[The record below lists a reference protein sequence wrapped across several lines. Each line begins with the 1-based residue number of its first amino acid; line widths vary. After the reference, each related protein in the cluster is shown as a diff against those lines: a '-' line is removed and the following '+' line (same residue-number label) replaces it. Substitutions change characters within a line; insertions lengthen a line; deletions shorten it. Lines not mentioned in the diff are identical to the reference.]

1 MIKGKESAIYISFF
15 KKNWLII
22 ILPALLLAVLS
33 IPIYYDLPVIYN
45 QNQVFEILHTESNLS
60 QRLILVDGAITL
72 TRVSYIQNN
81 LGLSQDTKLAI
92 YKNGP
97 FLVNLDISGINSS
110 RVYQDSQ
117 KVMVFLL
124 SKYPLE
130 LIGESQTIGREYPL
144 GIIGLFSIG
153 FGLAIGMIISL
164 IKTYFEKT
172 YFEKF

>member
-1 MIKGKESAIYISFF
+1 MIKGKESAIYTSFF

-22 ILPALLLAVLS
+22 ILQALLLAVLS
-33 IPIYYDLPVIYN
+33 IPIYYNLPVIYN

-60 QRLILVDGAITL
+60 QRLVLVDGAVAL

-81 LGLSQDTKLAI
+81 LGISQDTKLAI

-97 FLVNLDISGINSS
+97 LLVNLDISGVNSS

-144 GIIGLFSIG
+144 GTIGLLSTV
-153 FGLAIGMIISL
+153 FGLAIGIIISL
-164 IKTYFEKT
+164 IRT